1 MRPVHATF
9 CHEEG
14 RKCCGFLLSLG
25 GLTSPHTHHT
35 HTHTTETDTHTHTR
49 AHSHTHTRTQTNT
62 RTLNLV
68 LLQLSWD
75 TLIYSLFCCWFPDKQ
90 IIPLLPVCF
99 RLMTKVYCAVHFT

>member
-35 HTHTTETDTHTHTR
+35 HTHTTETDTHTHTH
-49 AHSHTHTRTQTNT
+49 AHTHTDTHTHTHTHALLVTPICTHSQM
-62 RTLNLV
+62 TLARSGRPQV
-68 LLQLSWD
+68 FSAQGGTLLGLAQLSSCWPR
-75 TLIYSLFCCWFPDKQ
+75 IYEGP
-90 IIPLLPVCF
+90 
-99 RLMTKVYCAVHFT
+99 